1 MVILRQIIL
10 ASTFSVPTRVVV
22 GPEEFHNVRTVEAPR
37 HVEKGVR
44 VDHRHP
50 EAAVLVEVVLEIQL
64 AGETDGYTGNLS

>member
-50 EAAVLVEVVLEIQL
+50 EAAVLVEVVFEIQL
-64 AGETDGYTGNLS
+64 VGETDGYTGNLS